1 MSSLPYSLYTSS
13 GTINNKVVEL
23 HRKYGDVV
31 RVAPNEVSFI
41 SGEVVWDEVYG
52 FRTGSR
58 KSETTQP
65 PAMIMADGADHARY
79 RRLLSHAFSNSA
91 LKDQEA
97 IVQKYMA
104 LLVDG
109 LRDSGDKADDNIV
122 DLVKWYNFLTF
133 DIIADLSLG
142 SAFGCLE
149 KGEEKYVTMIN
160 NMLRAGAQGRV
171 KYLQPM
177 LGTISTILGLQAIKI
192 SALKTIPQFVKF
204 THDRVQQRLDSEVD
218 RPDFVSQILRYQN
231 VESKGM
237 SRTELDMNCIQFL
250 IAGSETSYL
259 DELTKEIRSRFS
271 AQDEITFART
281 RDIPLL
287 NAVIEEGL
295 RLYPPV
301 PLGFPRLVPK
311 GGAIVDGFHLP
322 ANTSIYMS
330 QFAAN
335 LSPRNFVDPESF
347 RPERWMNDPRYAKD
361 VKGVFQPFSFGPRV
375 CIGKH
380 LAYTEMRLALSKVLY
395 AFDLELQDPER
406 DWLDQKVWV
415 TWSKPPLLV
424 RLRPSAT

>member
-1 MSSLPYSLYTSS
+1 MGS
-13 GTINNKVVEL
+13 EQA
-23 HRKYGDVV
+23 RK
-31 RVAPNEVSFI
+31 
-41 SGEVVWDEVYG
+41 
-52 FRTGSR
+52 
-58 KSETTQP
+58 KSETFLKDQYWIARTQP
-65 PAMIMADGADHARY
+65 PSMIMADGADHARY
-79 RRLLSHAFSNSA
+79 RRILSHAFSNSA
-91 LKDQEA
+91 LKEQEA

-104 LLVDG
+104 LLIDG

-133 DIIADLSLG
+133 DIIADLSFG

-149 KGEEKYVTMIN
+149 KGEEKYVAMIN
-160 NMLRAGAQGRV
+160 NMLQAGAQGRV

-177 LGTISTILGLQAIKI
+177 LGTISTVLGLQAITI
-192 SALKTIPQFVKF
+192 SALKAIPQFIKF

-237 SRTELDMNCIQFL
+237 SRKELDMNCIQFL
-250 IAGSETSYL
+250 IAGSETSSTALAGITFLLCKNPKYL
-259 DELTKEIRSRFS
+259 DELTKEIRNKFS
-271 AQDEITFART
+271 AQDEITFAST

-311 GGAIVDGFHLP
+311 GGATVDGFHLP
-322 ANTSIYMS
+322 AN
-330 QFAAN
+330 FAAN

-347 RPERWMNDPRYAKD
+347 CPERWMNDPRYAKD
-361 VKGVFQPFSFGPRV
+361 VKSVFQPFSFGPRV

-380 LAYTEMRLALSKVLY
+380 LAYTEIRLALSKVLY

-415 TWSKPPLLV
+415 TWSKNPLLV